1 MSISWF
7 LKHTEL
13 KILTKT
19 ILWTQKTSSSVS
31 LLKYSA
37 LNTALFFNPIIA
49 FLMDSTVFIHM
60 RSDIYHASTMCP
72 ALLSTVGV
80 GGYKVGVVI
89 SVLEGILL

>member
-1 MSISWF
+1 M
-7 LKHTEL
+7 
-13 KILTKT
+13 
-19 ILWTQKTSSSVS
+19 
-31 LLKYSA
+31 
-37 LNTALFFNPIIA
+37 N
-49 FLMDSTVFIHM
+49 STVFIHM